1 MFIVFQDFLMVE
13 EILFSPQVKRSVIT
27 SNKLLYLSELSHEL
41 LNDLRVRILGNLG
54 KIQNLEDLLL
64 GAQIPEEKE
73 ILSVRIK
80 IS

>member
-1 MFIVFQDFLMVE
+1 MVE

-54 KIQNLEDLLL
+54 KIQNFEYLLP

-80 IS
+80 SS

>member
-1 MFIVFQDFLMVE
+1 MVE

-54 KIQNLEDLLL
+54 KIQNLEDLLP